1 MIVAPSGIWED
12 DPCGLPKD
20 VSKLSCWFLLLLH
33 LPQISVCVCVCV
45 CVLLHPLTVCRVHAT
60 TINTPFHESPHMT
73 SRSVPMHRG
82 GQLPL
87 LSSWGLVVL
96 PRCQESIWSCHS
108 SRKAGQHSWPSTWV
122 KPLLHAQEP
131 NCKEAEG
138 GSHFFFKLSSSKQA
152 LPLKAF
158 FCVCTMK
165 WKEIED

>member
-1 MIVAPSGIWED
+1 MLVSTPPAPPPNIR
-12 DPCGLPKD
+12 
-20 VSKLSCWFLLLLH
+20 VRVR
-33 LPQISVCVCVCV
+33 VCVCI
-45 CVLLHPLTVCRVHAT
+45 LLHPLTVCRVHAT

>member
-60 TINTPFHESPHMT
+60 SINTPFHESPHMT

-108 SRKAGQHSWPSTWV
+108 SRKAGQHSWGQATPACSGAQLQGSRRR
-122 KPLLHAQEP
+122 KPF
-131 NCKEAEG
+131 
-138 GSHFFFKLSSSKQA
+138 FFFKLSSSKQA